1 MHWLFLLAEQ
11 GQDGGGQQQQMSP
24 FGNPL
29 LLFLLMG
36 IMIIFMVWLPNRNQK
51 RERAAMFARLKKND
65 KVVTMSGII
74 GVVVAIK
81 DNEDE
86 VTLKVDDTSNTR
98 IRVLKSSINQILTPA
113 EEPKE
118 EVKTG

>member
-1 MHWLFLLAEQ
+1 MHWLFLLAQQ
-11 GQDGGGQQQQMSP
+11 GQDAGGQQPQMSP
-24 FGNPL
+24 FGNPML
-29 LLFLLMG
+29 LILLMG
-36 IMIIFMVWLPNRNQK
+36 IMVIFMIWLPNRKQ
-51 RERAAMFARLKKND
+51 RQERAAMFARLKKND

>member
-1 MHWLFLLAEQ
+1 MHWLLLLAQ
-11 GQDGGGQQQQMSP
+11 AGQEGGGQQPQMSP
-24 FGNPL
+24 FGNPI
-29 LLFLLMG
+29 LLFLIMG
-36 IMIIFMVWLPNRNQK
+36 IMVIFMIWLPGRKQK
-51 RERAAMFARLKKND
+51 QERAAMFARLKKND
-65 KVVTMSGII
+65 KVVTMAGII

-98 IRVLKSSINQILTPA
+98 IRVQKSSINQILTPA

>member
-1 MHWLFLLAEQ
+1 MHWLSLLAEQ
-11 GQDGGGQQQQMSP
+11 GQDPGQAAANPMGQMLLL
-24 FGNPL
+24 PL
-29 LLFLLMG
+29 L
-36 IMIIFMVWLPNRNQK
+36 MIVLVIFMVWLPNRNQK
-51 RERAAMFARLKKND
+51 RERAALFARLKKND

>member
-11 GQDGGGQQQQMSP
+11 GQDGGGQQQMSP

-29 LLFLLMG
+29 LLFLIMG

>member
-1 MHWLFLLAEQ
+1 LAEA
-11 GQDGGGQQQQMSP
+11 GQEGGGQQPQMGP

-29 LLFLLMG
+29 LLFLIMG
-36 IMIIFMVWLPNRNQK
+36 IMIIFMVWLPGRNQK

-65 KVVTMSGII
+65 KVVTMAGII

-86 VTLKVDDTSNTR
+86 ATLKVDDTSNTR

-118 EVKTG
+118 KEEVKTG

>member
-1 MHWLFLLAEQ
+1 MHWLFLLAQQ
-11 GQDGGGQQQQMSP
+11 GQDGGGQQPQMSP
-24 FGNPL
+24 FGNPM

-36 IMIIFMVWLPNRNQK
+36 IMVIFMIWLPNRKQ
-51 RERAAMFARLKKND
+51 RQERAAMFARLKKND